1 MEKSLLKQIWDAIK
15 NGDCELIKSL
25 IVEHP
30 EQKEVYVPFGGATWL
45 GYAAALGTLDTVKT
59 LIDLGF
65 DVNKGDKYD
74 DRKPIS
80 DAASKG
86 RSDVVAYLLSQGAVL
101 DTSLS
106 VRNPLFSAISGGT
119 AEAVSSASPEVV
131 KLLLEA
137 GIDSKVR
144 YNSKTMKNM
153 DALAFARMWGK
164 MECAR
169 MIALWNANGDEAL
182 AKEALVEGER
192 IAYANTEPVSE
203 EDKYYGV
210 RES

>member
-1 MEKSLLKQIWDAIK
+1 MDKPSIPKQVVDAID
-15 NGDCELIKSL
+15 NGDCEAIRTLIT
-25 IVEHP
+25 EYP
-30 EQKEVYVPFGGATWL
+30 EQKDFYTPFGSATWL
-45 GYAAALGTLDTVKT
+45 GYAAGYGSLETVEL
-59 LIDLGF
+59 LIDLGL

-80 DAASKG
+80 NAASKG
-86 RSDVVAYLLSQGAVL
+86 RSNIVAYLLSRGAVL
-101 DTSLS
+101 DTNLS
-106 VRNPLFSAISGGT
+106 IRNPLVAAIGGR
-119 AEAVSSASPEVV
+119 SPETV

-153 DALAFARMWGK
+153 DALAFARIQGE

-169 MIALWNANGDEAL
+169 MIALWNANGDEAI
-182 AKEALVEGER
+182 AKEALVEAER

>member
-1 MEKSLLKQIWDAIK
+1 MNKPSIPKQIIDAID
-15 NGDCELIKSL
+15 NGDCETIRALIT
-25 IVEHP
+25 EHP
-30 EQKEVYVPFGGATWL
+30 EQKDFYTPFGGATWL
-45 GYAAALGTLDTVKT
+45 GYAAAHGTLDAVKT
-59 LIDLGF
+59 LIDLGL
-65 DVNKGDKYD
+65 DVNNGGKYD
-74 DRKPIS
+74 EGKSIS
-80 DAASKG
+80 NAADNG
-86 RSDVVAYLLSQGAVL
+86 RPDVVAYLLSQGAVL

-106 VRNPLFSAISGGT
+106 VRNPLFAAIIGGT
-119 AEAVSSASPEVV
+119 PKDDRSPEVV

-153 DALAFARMWGK
+153 DALAFARMWGN

-182 AKEALVEGER
+182 AKEALVEAER

>member
-1 MEKSLLKQIWDAIK
+1 MNTPSIPKQIVDAID
-15 NGDCELIKSL
+15 NGDCEAIRALIT
-25 IVEHP
+25 EHP
-30 EQKEVYVPFGGATWL
+30 EQKDFFTPFGSATWL
-45 GYAAALGTLDTVKT
+45 GYAAGYGSLGTVEL

-74 DRKPIS
+74 ERKPIS
-80 DAASKG
+80 NAASKG
-86 RSDVVAYLLSQGAVL
+86 RSDIVAYLLSQGAVL

-106 VRNPLFSAISGGT
+106 VRNPLFAAISGGT
-119 AEAVSSASPEVV
+119 PKADRSPEVV

-182 AKEALVEGER
+182 AKEALVEAER

>member
-1 MEKSLLKQIWDAIK
+1 MEKSLTVQVREAIK
-15 NGDCELIKSL
+15 GGDCETIRRLIAQ
-25 IVEHP
+25 HP
-30 EQKEVYVPFGGATWL
+30 EEKDSYGCLFSQTWL
-45 GYAAALGTLDTVKT
+45 GYAAAHGSLDTVRT
-59 LIDLGF
+59 LLDLGF
-65 DVNKGDKYD
+65 DVNKGDRYD
-74 DRKPIS
+74 EGKPIS
-80 DAASKG
+80 DAAREG
-86 RSDVVAYLLSQGAVL
+86 RPDVVAYLLSQGAVL

-106 VRNPLFSAISGGT
+106 VRNPLFAAISGGT
-119 AEAVSSASPEVV
+119 PKADRSPEVV

-182 AKEALVEGER
+182 AKEALVEAER

-210 RES
+210 RKS

>member
-25 IVEHP
+25 MLAHP
-30 EQKEVYVPFGGATWL
+30 EQKDVYVPFGGATWL
-45 GYAAALGTLDTVKT
+45 GFAAALGTLDAIKT
-59 LIDLGF
+59 LIELEL
-65 DVNKGDKYD
+65 DVNKGDKRD
-74 DRKPIS
+74 NRFPIC
-80 DAASKG
+80 DAAYKG
-86 RSDVVAYLLSQGAVL
+86 RYDVVTYLLSQGAVL

-106 VRNPLFSAISGGT
+106 IRNPLFAAIVGR
-119 AEAVSSASPEVV
+119 SPETV

-153 DALAFARMWGK
+153 DALAFARMQGE

-169 MIALWNANGDEAL
+169 MIALWNANGNEAL
-182 AKEALVEGER
+182 AKEALVEAER